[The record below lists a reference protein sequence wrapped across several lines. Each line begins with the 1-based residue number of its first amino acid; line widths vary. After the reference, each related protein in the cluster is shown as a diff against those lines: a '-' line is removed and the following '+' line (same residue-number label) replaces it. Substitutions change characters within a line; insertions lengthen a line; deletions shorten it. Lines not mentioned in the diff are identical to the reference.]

1 MVSESSEFGAY
12 WTTGNETNAPMMRET
27 LQLSPEEIHCG
38 YFFIGGID
46 AKRTA
51 AQRPPSPIKW
61 I

>member
-1 MVSESSEFGAY
+1 
-12 WTTGNETNAPMMRET
+12 MMRET

-51 AQRPPSPIKW
+51 AQRPPSPVIW